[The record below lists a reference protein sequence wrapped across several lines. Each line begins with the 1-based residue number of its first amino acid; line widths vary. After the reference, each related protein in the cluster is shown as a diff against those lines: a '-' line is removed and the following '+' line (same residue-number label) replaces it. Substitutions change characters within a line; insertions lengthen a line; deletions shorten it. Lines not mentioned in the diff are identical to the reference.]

1 MSSFR
6 AQLWTFTLLGL
17 ACFSVAMRSAD
28 SESSKSIQEWITQLD
43 DDRFAVRE
51 EATQNLLKAGKKAI
65 DTVAKA
71 AAGDQLEVTYR
82 SVRILEELA
91 GSKDAATAAAAKT
104 ALTQLV
110 VSNHAA
116 AAPRARTAWSN
127 PARRS
132 R

>member
-1 MSSFR
+1 MSSSLVR
-6 AQLWTFTLLGL
+6 WTFALLTL
-17 ACFSVAMRSAD
+17 ACFSIAIRSAD

-51 EATQNLLKAGKKAI
+51 EATQNLIKAGKAAI

-82 SVRILEELA
+82 SVHILRELA
-91 GSKDAATAAAAKT
+91 GSKDAATVAAAKA

-110 VSNHAA
+110 V
-116 AAPRARTAWSN
+116 
-127 PARRS
+127 
-132 R
+132 